1 LVVRRVESEAVRT
14 VEIISHCWQYSRVLN
29 YQLSSL
35 VLNPP
40 KRVVVRLVVYY
51 SLDDS
56 NTQAVV
62 TLFAHL
68 ESTKEWLH
76 GLWMKKPFLLNRSI
90 GRNMAARHSTADL
103 VWFCDCDYFF
113 GPGCL
118 DALADVPLDPADPE
132 YSPLYFPRVTYYNKD
147 HANGDGYAR
156 RAAVPDVY
164 DIDPADFIEHRSK
177 RAIGGIQIVP
187 GDVAR
192 AKGYCP
198 DISKWQTP
206 TDGDKMLFGSDV
218 PFRRSLGTG
227 GKAIDI
233 PNCYRIRQT
242 TEGVVDTLPTH

>member
-1 LVVRRVESEAVRT
+1 MRI

-40 KRVVVRLVVYY
+40 KRVKV
-51 SLDDS
+51 SL
-56 NTQAVV
+56 AVV
-62 TLFAHL
+62 FTPDDKPTSECLARFVSSSWPVDTLMDVQRFMSRVPKA
-68 ESTKEWLH
+68 S
-76 GLWMKKPFLLNRSI
+76 LLNRSI
-90 GRNMAARHSTADL
+90 YRNHLAKTTAADV
-103 VWFCDCDYFF
+103 VWFADCDYVF
-113 GPGCL
+113 GEGCL
-118 DALADVPLDPADPE
+118 DALADVPLDPADPD
-132 YSPLYFPRVTYYNKD
+132 YSPLYFPRVTLFSKD
-147 HANGDGYAR
+147 HATGDEYAR
-156 RAAVPDVY
+156 RVEEFGLY
-164 DIDPADFIEHRSK
+164 DIDPADFIEHRPR

-198 DISKWQTP
+198 DNPKWQTP

-227 GKAIDI
+227 GKAVEI

-242 TEGVVDTLPTH
+242 TEGVVDTLEA